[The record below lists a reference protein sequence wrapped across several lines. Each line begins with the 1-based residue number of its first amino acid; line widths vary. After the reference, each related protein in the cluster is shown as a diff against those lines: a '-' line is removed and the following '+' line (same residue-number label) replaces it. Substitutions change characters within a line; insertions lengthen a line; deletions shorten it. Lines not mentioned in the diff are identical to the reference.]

1 MARTPKIDAILKRR
15 TGKGAII
22 DQATRWGSTYL
33 MIQRLLEIKNSLIDM
48 ANPDITLT
56 DLQWRQTHQLEELLR
71 EPYLV
76 TKRLQAQDLTPGSFY
91 KEWKNLIYKLSQSSS
106 IIADAIKASMLR
118 RAKCLLDNP
127 VLLAAIYVDPMYRV
141 TLSEEQLNRGKA
153 ALCDIA
159 VRMHRGSR
167 ATQFE
172 DQSICASGPLRNSS
186 DSGSECEIDFEKH
199 LDIEA
204 KRRRTEKESR
214 NSNSDLSPLSK
225 FKRDFFYALN
235 DVEKIDRSYKLDILK
250 AIPEYPEI
258 VQNVAYMVTALPP
271 TQVSVER
278 LFSALRIIRSD
289 LRASMK
295 EDLVKAILFLRT
307 NSF

>member
-1 MARTPKIDAILKRR
+1 MNEGESDEALVIAVNSITAVNTIEHMRCAVHTLQLAIRDGLKEKHVHTLLSKLRQTSVMARTPKKDAILKRR

-22 DQATRWGSTYL
+22 DQATRWGSTHL

-76 TKRLQAQDLTPGSFY
+76 PKRLQAQDLTPGSSY

-106 IIADAIKASMLR
+106 IIADAIKAFMLR
-118 RAKCLLDNP
+118 REKCLLDNP

-141 TLSEEQLNRGKA
+141 TLSEEQLIRGKA
-153 ALCDIA
+153 ALRDIA

-199 LDIEA
+199 LEIEA
-204 KRRRTEKESR
+204 KHRRTEKE
-214 NSNSDLSPLSK
+214 NAAK
-225 FKRDFFYALN
+225 CY
-235 DVEKIDRSYKLDILK
+235 V
-250 AIPEYPEI
+250 
-258 VQNVAYMVTALPP
+258 
-271 TQVSVER
+271 
-278 LFSALRIIRSD
+278 IIT
-289 LRASMK
+289 
-295 EDLVKAILFLRT
+295 I
-307 NSF
+307 